1 MRKIEYST
9 KSNKNPKSRFGK
21 FNLKND
27 VIYDALKLI
36 CNKNL
41 ERPRKFG
48 DIGSFGDMGTG
59 KNKDKNRV
67 IA

>member
-1 MRKIEYST
+1 MLIKYST
-9 KSNKNPKSRFGK
+9 ECNQTKIQF
-21 FNLKND
+21 LKYD

-48 DIGSFGDMGTG
+48 DIGSFGDMGTE